1 MNASLLSP
9 YLDSLAGTKF
19 TNGANFAV
27 VGSSTLPKFVP
38 FSLNI
43 QLMQFLHFKSRTLE
57 LVTSGIKL
65 FLDFFSALFG
75 AMNVEKKNI
84 GHTLFTATQLSVA
97 AKLSLYFLFLKVGCM
112 NVTDCTLLKLVFRF
126 TKSC

>member
-27 VGSSTLPKFVP
+27 VGSSTLPKRVP

-43 QLMQFLHFKSRTLE
+43 QVMQFLHFKARTLE
-57 LVTSGIKL
+57 LVKSGIKL
-65 FLDFFSALFG
+65 FMAFFSALFG
-75 AMNVEKKNI
+75 AMNVEKKYWTY
-84 GHTLFTATQLSVA
+84 TLFTAPQVTVA
-97 AKLSLYFLFLKVGCM
+97 AKLSTFSF
-112 NVTDCTLLKLVFRF
+112 
-126 TKSC
+126 

>member
-75 AMNVEKKNI
+75 AMNVEKKKYWTYSFYS
-84 GHTLFTATQLSVA
+84 HTVISGCKAISL
-97 AKLSLYFLFLKVGCM
+97 LSLLESWMHEC
-112 NVTDCTLLKLVFRF
+112 N
-126 TKSC
+126 